1 MIALSSSK
9 NNCSN
14 EPIMNILP
22 KNSNEYAHNSF
33 IFINKQITQM
43 KTQYLWILLCLV
55 GFTSCE
61 TLDQEP
67 ESTAT
72 KSAVFGNENGLKLYT
87 NSFYS
92 MSFLP
97 KSSTTGDAMSDYL
110 AVRSVETFLQ
120 PGAYA
125 ANLSSGWSWTDL
137 RNINY
142 FIENCTDPNVPLTVR
157 NNYLG
162 IARYYR
168 AYFYAEKVKR
178 FGDVPW
184 IGKPLAIDD
193 PALYGERDKR
203 ELVMDSILADI
214 NFACENITATDDAT
228 RSTVTKYVA
237 YAFKSRLCL
246 FEGTFRKYH
255 TELNLQSTAASWL
268 NDAAAAARYIM
279 DSGKYSLNTSGGAG
293 SSYRQVFISTL
304 PVASEVLQA
313 SISDLALNVL
323 HDANWWWTSGTYGAK
338 ASFTRTFINTYLN
351 IDGTPFTDNPAYP
364 TMLFKDEVKNR
375 DLRLKQTIRSGDY
388 KRISSGAQIPAPPLF
403 SYTFTG
409 YQPIKWTL
417 DDMYYD
423 GGSLNIN
430 AVPLYR
436 YAEVLLNYA
445 EAKAELG
452 TLTDAEWAQTIGKLR
467 ERAGITGGLTVKP
480 AKVDAY
486 LVTNY
491 FPGISDP
498 VILEIRRER
507 GIELSLEGFRF
518 SDILRWKRGELM
530 EQEWNGFFVPSLVNP
545 MDLNEDGILDVAFYQ
560 GTRPEPVSGVTY
572 VDVSP
577 TAGGKTNSQQL
588 KNGTSGELTWMNEI
602 PRKWDDKM
610 YYYPIPQADLQKN
623 PALGQNEGWK

>member
-1 MIALSSSK
+1 
-9 NNCSN
+9 
-14 EPIMNILP
+14 
-22 KNSNEYAHNSF
+22 
-33 IFINKQITQM
+33 M
-43 KTQYLWILLCLV
+43 KKQYLLILLCLMA
-55 GFTSCE
+55 FASCE

-72 KSAVFGNENGLKLYT
+72 KSAVFSTESGLRLYT

-92 MSFLP
+92 MSFMP
-97 KSSTTGDAMSDYL
+97 RSSTSRDAMSDYL

-120 PGAYA
+120 PGAYG

-142 FIENCTDPNVPLTVR
+142 FLENNKDPNVPLAVR
-157 NNYLG
+157 NNYSG

-168 AYFYAEKVKR
+168 AYFYLEKIKR

-193 PALYGERDKR
+193 PALYGKRDKR
-203 ELVMDSILADI
+203 ELVMDSVLADI
-214 NFACENITATDDAT
+214 NFACENITVSNDPSRT
-228 RSTVTKYVA
+228 TVTKNVA

-255 TELNLQSTAASWL
+255 TELGLQASATSWL
-268 NDAAAAARYIM
+268 NDAAASAKYLM
-279 DSGKYSLNTSGGAG
+279 DNGGYSLNTAGGPG
-293 SSYRQVFISTL
+293 NSYRQVFISTV
-304 PVASEVLQA
+304 PIATEVLQS
-313 SISDLALNVL
+313 SISDLTLNVL

-338 ASFTRTFINTYLN
+338 ASFTRTFINTYLKL
-351 IDGTPFTDNPAYP
+351 DGTPYTNDPAYR
-364 TMLFKDEVKNR
+364 TMVFKDEVKNR

-388 KRISSGAQIPAPPLF
+388 KRVSGGVQVPAPPLF

-417 DDMYYD
+417 DDMYFD
-423 GGSLNIN
+423 AGSLNNN
-430 AVPLYR
+430 AVALYR

-452 TLTDAEWAQTIGKLR
+452 TLTDGDWAQTIGRLR
-467 ERAGITGGLTVKP
+467 ERGGITGGLSSKP
-480 AKVDAY
+480 TQADPY
-486 LVTNY
+486 LMANY
-491 FPGISDP
+491 FPGISDAT
-498 VILEIRRER
+498 ILEIRRER

-518 SDILRWKRGELM
+518 SDILRWKRGQLM
-530 EQEWNGFFVPSLVNP
+530 EQEWNGFYVPSLVTP

-560 GTRPEPVSGVTY
+560 GTAPTAVPGVTY
-572 VDVSP
+572 VNVSP
-577 TAGGKTNSQQL
+577 TAGGRTNSQLL
-588 KNGTSGELTWMNEI
+588 KNGSSGELTWMNEI

-610 YYYPIPQADLQKN
+610 YYYPIPQADLQRN
-623 PALGQNEGWK
+623 PALGQNAGWQ